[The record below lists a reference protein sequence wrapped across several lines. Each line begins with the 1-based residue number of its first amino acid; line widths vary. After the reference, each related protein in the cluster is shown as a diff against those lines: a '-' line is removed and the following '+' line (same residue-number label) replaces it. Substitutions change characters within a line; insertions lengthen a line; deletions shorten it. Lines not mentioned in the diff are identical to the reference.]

1 MLCYFDHNV
10 IINDFCS
17 NFETIL
23 LFTDSPMA
31 LESGD
36 RSIVAKFVQKFFLE
50 DGCDHFYK
58 IMFNCIDSTSRK
70 CAG

>member
-1 MLCYFDHNV
+1 MKEESIKFGGKVLFDMLCYFDHNI

-23 LFTDSPMA
+23 LFTDSPMS

-36 RSIVAKFVQKFFLE
+36 RSIVAKFV
-50 DGCDHFYK
+50 
-58 IMFNCIDSTSRK
+58 
-70 CAG
+70 